1 MRKKECAILIFFFF
15 FFFFLLGDIL
25 TWERFKTN
33 QTRTTVMRIASVK
46 TTTTMADFTESMTT
60 FGEVSRHRAN
70 VSDVFKTFHETYDA
84 SDMEILCTAYKNLS
98 YYHEIALKAL
108 SIKSAN
114 CIESVSFA
122 NASVVVEE
130 HLDTWYPIG
139 MVFLT
144 GLRVLQAF
152 LQEETVPE
160 PGKKREILSSLLT
173 YLLDKGTV

>member
-1 MRKKECAILIFFFF
+1 
-15 FFFFLLGDIL
+15 
-25 TWERFKTN
+25 
-33 QTRTTVMRIASVK
+33 MRIASVK
-46 TTTTMADFTESMTT
+46 TTTTMADFAESMAST
-60 FGEVSRHRAN
+60 FGEESRHRAS

-84 SDMEILCTAYKNLS
+84 SDMEILCTAYRNLS
-98 YYHEIALKAL
+98 NYHEIALKVL

-114 CIESVSFA
+114 CLESVSFA

-130 HLDTWYPIG
+130 HLNTWYPIG

-144 GLRVLQAF
+144 GLRILKAF

-173 YLLDKGTV
+173 YLLDKGTI

>member
-1 MRKKECAILIFFFF
+1 
-15 FFFFLLGDIL
+15 
-25 TWERFKTN
+25 
-33 QTRTTVMRIASVK
+33 
-46 TTTTMADFTESMTT
+46 MADFAESMALT
-60 FGEVSRHRAN
+60 FGEESRQRAS

-98 YYHEIALKAL
+98 NYHEIALKAL

-114 CIESVSFA
+114 CLESVSFA

-144 GLRVLQAF
+144 GLRILQAF

-173 YLLDKGTV
+173 YLLDKGS